1 MVDLIAI
8 EPETVDS
15 GIVELLEGAL
25 AQAKAGEIASLGLAI
40 VYMSGVAG
48 AKWTTGGSF
57 IRILG
62 AVDRLRHKLNLEMDA
77 Q

>member
-1 MVDLIAI
+1 MADLIAI
-8 EPETVDS
+8 EPETVDA
-15 GIVELLEGAL
+15 GVVALLETAL
-25 AQAKAGEIASLGLAI
+25 GQARDGEIASIGLAI
-40 VYMSGVAG
+40 VYRDGVAG

-62 AVDRLRHKLNLEMDA
+62 AVDRLRHKLNLDMDA